1 MFIDVCVAWWGCFGN
16 GGVVQIPQRGPVT
29 SLETNASIGIRAIH
43 KHEHVKKKT
52 VFSLHTS
59 SVLCSA
65 AWVQYR
71 KP

>member
-29 SLETNASIGIRAIH
+29 SSETNASIGIRAIH
-43 KHEHVKKKT
+43 KHEHVKRKPY
-52 VFSLHTS
+52 TS